1 MKIRIHA
8 FVSGVVQGVFF
19 RTTTRRV
26 AKILGI
32 KGWVK
37 NLPDGRVEDV
47 AEGENENID
56 KLIEFL
62 KQGPSTARVDN
73 LDVKPEDYSGE
84 FEDFTIRYF

>member
-1 MKIRIHA
+1 MKTRIHV

-37 NLPDGRVEDV
+37 NLPDGRVEVV

-73 LDVKPEDYSGE
+73 LDVKPEDYRGE